1 MTRRQSLRRWTFLA
15 GMALAPLLVP
25 SSVSAQVEPEGAPDA
40 VLRPVVGG
48 TRGMV
53 ASNHPAAS
61 MAGVEVMIRGG
72 NAFDAAIAVGAALG
86 VVEPMMSGL
95 GGVGWMIL
103 YAAETGETHVL
114 NFGGRS
120 PSALSASHFQDRIGN
135 RGPLVAL
142 VPGSAAA
149 WEALSKRFGTMAPDA
164 LMEPAIRLA
173 RDGYTLTAFGAA
185 RHAEVATV
193 FQDWDRLGARAWWG
207 GNDTPPRQ
215 GDIVRNPD
223 LAATYE
229 RLARE
234 GYPAF
239 YRGETAREIAGAYQK
254 YGGVLTEED
263 LAGYEVSWEAPIRT
277 TYRGNELLG
286 AAPNSSGGLAILQI
300 MKILEGYDV
309 RAMGLNTPEY
319 IHHVVEATKLAAEDR
334 ARWAGDPDF
343 MDERIP
349 LDRLLSPEYAAE
361 QRRRITPQRAAF
373 VDRVGEN
380 QVGTT
385 HYTVADGQGNMVAV
399 TTTMGGGFGAGLVG
413 GRSGVLLNNG
423 VSWFELDPE
432 SPAFVEGGKRT
443 RWNMGPTL
451 VARDGVPFLALGTP
465 GGTTIW
471 QTQPQLLT
479 KILDF
484 GMDLQAAIESPRFR
498 WELGGRTVRLEGR
511 IPSPVLEGLEGLG
524 HDAQHLV
531 DWTSG
536 VGGMNAIR
544 IDRATGFLT
553 GGADP
558 RRDGYVIGW

>member
-1 MTRRQSLRRWTFLA
+1 MRSWPFDRRRF
-15 GMALAPLLVP
+15 VP
-25 SSVSAQVEPEGAPDA
+25 SVVALLLLFPVLLAAQVEPEGVPEA

-48 TRGMV
+48 TQGMV
-53 ASNHPAAS
+53 ASNHPLAS
-61 MAGVEVMIRGG
+61 MAGIEVMMKGG
-72 NAFDAAIAVGAALG
+72 NAFDAVIAVGAALG

-103 YAAETGETHVL
+103 HSARTGETHVL

-120 PSALSASHFQDRIGN
+120 PAALSADNFPDGIGN

-149 WEALSKRFGTMAPDA
+149 WEALSKRFGTMSPAELLA
-164 LMEPAIRLA
+164 PAIRLA
-173 RDGYTLTAFGAA
+173 RDGYTLTRFGAA
-185 RHAEVATV
+185 RHAESAQV
-193 FQDWDRLGARAWWG
+193 FLDRDGAGAKAWWG
-207 GNDTPPRQ
+207 GNASPPQQ
-215 GDIVRNPD
+215 GDIIRNPD

-239 YRGETAREIAGAYQK
+239 YRGETAREIATAFQQW
-254 YGGVLTEED
+254 GGVLTEAD
-263 LAGYEVSWEAPIRT
+263 LAAYEVAWEEPIRT
-277 TYRGNELLG
+277 TYRGHELLG

-300 MKILEGYDV
+300 MNILEGYDL
-309 RAMGLNTPEY
+309 RSMGLNSARY

-334 ARWAGDPDF
+334 ARWSGDPDF
-343 MDERIP
+343 MDEPIP
-349 LDRLLSPEYAAE
+349 LQRLLSDEYAAE
-361 QRRRITPQRAAF
+361 QRRRITPDRAAWTGP
-373 VDRVGEN
+373 VGAN

-385 HYTVADGQGNMVAV
+385 HYTVADGEGNLVAV
-399 TTTMGGGFGAGLVG
+399 TTTMGGGFGSGVMG
-413 GRSGVLLNNG
+413 GRSGVFLNNG
-423 VSWFELDPE
+423 VSWFELDPA
-432 SPAFVEGGKRT
+432 SPAYVQGGKRT
-443 RWNMGPTL
+443 RWNMGPTM

-511 IPSPVLEGLEGLG
+511 IPTGVLDGLRALG
-524 HDAQHLV
+524 HEPEHLV

-536 VGGMNAIR
+536 VGGMNAIH
-544 IDRATGFLT
+544 IDRSTGFLT

-558 RRDGYVIGW
+558 RRDGYVIAW

>member
-1 MTRRQSLRRWTFLA
+1 MAASPSLRCRTLFHGLVLVLILLPA
-15 GMALAPLLVP
+15 GAG
-25 SSVSAQVEPEGAPDA
+25 AQVEPEGTPDA

-61 MAGVEVMIRGG
+61 MAGIEVMMKGG

-103 YAAETGETHVL
+103 YSAETGDTHVL

-120 PSALSASHFQDRIGN
+120 PAALQASHFQDRIGN

-149 WEALSKRFGTMAPDA
+149 WEALSRRYGTMTPPQ
-164 LMEPAIRLA
+164 LLEPAIRLA

-185 RHAEVATV
+185 RHAEVV
-193 FQDWDRLGARAWWG
+193 EPFLDWDGLGARAWWG
-207 GNDTPPRQ
+207 GSRTPPVQ

-239 YRGETAREIAGAYQK
+239 YQGETAREIAGAYQK
-254 YGGVLTEED
+254 YGGVLTEAD
-263 LAGYEVSWEAPIRT
+263 LVGYQVAWEAPIRVG
-277 TYRGNELLG
+277 YRGHEILG
-286 AAPNSSGGLAILQI
+286 AAPNSSGGMAILQI
-300 MKILEGYDV
+300 MAILDGYDI
-309 RAMGLNTPEY
+309 RSMGLNTPTY
-319 IHHVVEATKLAAEDR
+319 IHHMVEAIKLAAEDR

-343 MDERIP
+343 MQEQAP
-349 LDRLLSPEYAAE
+349 LGRLLSPEYAAE
-361 QRRRITPQRAAF
+361 QRRRITPDRAAF
-373 VDRVGEN
+373 VERVGEN

-385 HYTVADGQGNMVAV
+385 HYTVADGRGNLIAV

-423 VSWFELDPE
+423 VSWFELDPS
-432 SPAFVEGGKRT
+432 SPAYVEGGKRT
-443 RWNMGPTL
+443 RWNMGPTM

-498 WELGGRTVRLEGR
+498 WELGGQTVRMEGR
-511 IPSPVLEGLEGLG
+511 IPGSVLEGLRALG

-544 IDRATGFLT
+544 IDRVNGFLT